1 MIERLIVIVLL
12 VVAGVMY
19 LLGHAWFALPLVL
32 GVLMA
37 ILVYRMENKR
47 YSVKDDDG
55 YYVVVDAEL
64 DIGDR

>member
-1 MIERLIVIVLL
+1 MIERLIVLVLL

-37 ILVYRMENKR
+37 VLVYRMENKR
-47 YSVKDDDG
+47 YSVND
-55 YYVVVDAEL
+55 YYEVVDAEL